1 VPADG
6 VLSINIYGNSVVFT
20 IGGEIM
26 LEVVFSDSEKGT
38 MKVAKNYNEKNMIGG
53 AIGYIGKKPTKAELE
68 KHFEGQAVGGNS
80 QDVVNIGFS
89 LDVGDI
95 SGAIDGN
102 ERQNIFRKVWGRFDF
117 DNKEQE
123 QFFQNQRKDMEQLI
137 SAAKDGIPIRIWK
150 SNAPYSTC
158 GFYYVCYVLKNID
171 CNVSVVSLPEYN
183 HVSESEIVAY
193 SHWGE
198 VAVGKFYQFL
208 PLEKQLSQIEKR
220 IVSDY
225 WHDLMEE
232 NAPLRAIING
242 KLISVPEN
250 FYDFII
256 TNNLPDNDFIMARF
270 IGKLLGEY
278 SLGISDSWYAL
289 RIDKMIEEN
298 KLIVVENKDQSH
310 PYGKVLRKT

>member
-1 VPADG
+1 
-6 VLSINIYGNSVVFT
+6 
-20 IGGEIM
+20 M
-26 LEVVFSDSEKGT
+26 LEVVFSDSEKGS

-53 AIGYIGKKPTKAELE
+53 SIGYIGKKPTKTELE
-68 KHFEGQAVGGNS
+68 KYFEGQAVEGNS
-80 QDVVNIGFS
+80 QDVVNIGFF

-102 ERQNIFRKVWGRFDF
+102 ERQNVFRKVWGRFDF
-117 DNKEQE
+117 DNKEEE
-123 QFFQNQRKDMEQLI
+123 QFFQNQRKDMERLLSVAQN
-137 SAAKDGIPIRIWK
+137 GTPIRIWK

-158 GFYYVCYVLKNID
+158 GFYFVCNILRNID
-171 CNVSVVSLPEYN
+171 CKISIVSLPEFELI
-183 HVSESEIVAY
+183 SENKIVEY

-198 VAVGKFYQFL
+198 VDAGKFYQFL
-208 PLEKQLSQIEKR
+208 PLGKQLSQIEKR

-225 WHDLMEE
+225 WRDLMEE

-242 KLISVPEN
+242 KIISVPEN

-278 SLGISDSWYAL
+278 NLGISDSWYAL
-289 RIDKMIEEN
+289 RIDKMIEDN
-298 KLIVVENKDQSH
+298 KLIVVENKDPSH
-310 PYGKVLRKT
+310 PYGKVLRKI